1 MVVENRRYVI
11 LIICGNLR
19 IWTGIEEVITALTR
33 NQVVAQAARGF
44 ESHPVRQIGH
54 KPHSYAVCVFL
65 YTFFIFF
72 TSKSPAES
80 TNIGGTYIL
89 LCLFFGA
96 YFIQYFERAF
106 FLARVE
112 VRVYIPGNLNIA
124 MPEAARDFLYIYPL
138 IRKQ

>member
-112 VRVYIPGNLNIA
+112 VRIYIPGNLNIA

>member
-1 MVVENRRYVI
+1 M
-11 LIICGNLR
+11 
-19 IWTGIEEVITALTR
+19 
-33 NQVVAQAARGF
+33 
-44 ESHPVRQIGH
+44 
-54 KPHSYAVCVFL
+54 
-65 YTFFIFF
+65 FFIFF

-80 TNIGGTYIL
+80 TNIGGAYIL

-112 VRVYIPGNLNIA
+112 VRIYIPGNLNIA

>member
-1 MVVENRRYVI
+1 MVIANP
-11 LIICGNLR
+11 
-19 IWTGIEEVITALTR
+19 TR